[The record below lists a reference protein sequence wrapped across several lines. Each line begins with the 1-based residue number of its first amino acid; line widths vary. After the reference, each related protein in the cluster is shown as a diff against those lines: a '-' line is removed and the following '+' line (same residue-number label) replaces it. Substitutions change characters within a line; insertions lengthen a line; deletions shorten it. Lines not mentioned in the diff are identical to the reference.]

1 MGGIGGMESGRMKV
15 VLRTGVGRGEV
26 TEESGERRGES
37 WKFYKFGMMGL
48 KRVLEKDFEAFSSAN
63 LMKMRCRSDWDASR
77 GLKPSKMGQKCDFAR
92 KIFFSRKKILLLFQ
106 RDPNKLQ
113 FFVKG
118 RSQNEILKRLMALAS
133 APRGH

>member
-1 MGGIGGMESGRMKV
+1 MEWGRMKV

-63 LMKMRCRSDWDASR
+63 LMKMRCRSDWDTSR

-92 KIFFSRKKILLLFQ
+92 KKKISPEKNPDFPEQ
-106 RDPNKLQ
+106 TARPHVAILQ
-113 FFVKG
+113 T
-118 RSQNEILKRLMALAS
+118 MAWHSNAWKVPLGVDC
-133 APRGH
+133 APLTS